1 LSREK
6 LYESVIEQV
15 RRSQTANQT
24 FDHTVAALLGI
35 NQTDF
40 RCVDIIQRSGR
51 ITAGDLARDSG
62 LTTGAVT
69 AVIDRLERAGYAR
82 RVADPS
88 DRRRVLV
95 EITPE
100 LLKKTEE
107 YYGPL
112 AVAAYEAFD
121 GYTDEQLELVR
132 DFHRRGSEIN
142 EHMAAKLRERTDR
155 GGS

>member
-1 LSREK
+1 MSRDQ
-6 LYESVIEQV
+6 LYEEVIDQI

-24 FDHTVAALLGI
+24 FDHAVADLLGI

-40 RCVDIIQRSGR
+40 RCVDIIQRRER
-51 ITAGDLARDSG
+51 ITAGDLARESE

-69 AVIDRLERAGYAR
+69 AMIDRLERAGYAR

-100 LLKKTEE
+100 LLQRTEK
-107 YYGPL
+107 YYAPL
-112 AVAAYEAFD
+112 AEAAYEAFNN
-121 GYTDEQLELVR
+121 YTDDQLEFVR
-132 DFHRRGSEIN
+132 EFHRAGSELN
-142 EHMAAKLRERTDR
+142 ERMAAKLREETDR
-155 GGS
+155 QGT